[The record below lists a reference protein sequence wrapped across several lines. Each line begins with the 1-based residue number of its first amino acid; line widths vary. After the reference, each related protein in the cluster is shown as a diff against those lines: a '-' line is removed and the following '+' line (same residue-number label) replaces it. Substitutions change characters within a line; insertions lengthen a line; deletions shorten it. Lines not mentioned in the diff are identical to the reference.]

1 MRINYLSRQDI
12 RIILHYLGYIMVGI
26 GAILMVPIFVDL
38 YYLEHSYLIGLVP
51 PALSIGLG
59 FLFAEKFVVP
69 SMVFKK

>member
-38 YYLEHSYLIGLVP
+38 YYLEHSYLIG
-51 PALSIGLG
+51 
-59 FLFAEKFVVP
+59 FLPYWLDSTSTINWIRFFIR
-69 SMVFKK
+69 